1 MNYEL
6 INQYGIP
13 ALVIIFIVVNLYY
26 RNILNI
32 LIFLI
37 AFLALRNVIEDNSA
51 LIVAYIVVLSYGI
64 VKNFHL
70 LENFRAIVLPLSNNT
85 NANTNTNTNTNVNVN
100 ANTNTNANANTNTN
114 TNTNTNANTISE
126 DEDDETEEER
136 TKRVNKNIYNV
147 DEFISEEL
155 INQFISKVK
164 KVDSLMIIKNRT
176 NIYDLKP
183 IIKNIKNNVVEQM
196 KHDLNKDE
204 INKPIIIS
212 NDNFIVDGHYR
223 WFVKKNIIE
232 NNTNGIDNS
241 ELYRENTLTI
251 MIDYDIK
258 TLVRK
263 LKEFKIKFNEKHLSK
278 SVVDIKILKE
288 GKKLIKNIKRDIKL
302 LEENYD
308 TVNRIRLV

>member
-13 ALVIIFIVVNLYY
+13 VLVIIFIVINVYY
-26 RNILNI
+26 RNIINI
-32 LIFLI
+32 LIFLLS
-37 AFLALRNVIEDNSA
+37 FLALRNLIEDNNA

-70 LENFRAIVLPLSNNT
+70 LENFRAIVLPAKDNS
-85 NANTNTNTNTNVNVN
+85 
-100 ANTNTNANANTNTN
+100 NANANADANASAN
-114 TNTNTNANTISE
+114 ASANANADASANANANE
-126 DEDDETEEER
+126 KPNDEVETKEER
-136 TKRVNKNIYNV
+136 KKRVNNNIYNV

-155 INQFISKVK
+155 INQFITKVK
-164 KVDSLMIIKNRT
+164 KVDNLMVTKTRT

-183 IIKNIKNNVVEQM
+183 IIKNIKNNVVQKM
-196 KHDLNKDE
+196 KLDLNIEE
-204 INKPIIIS
+204 INKPIVIS

-241 ELYRENTLTI
+241 ELYNENTVTI

-258 TLVRK
+258 TLVKK

-288 GKKLIKNIKRDIKL
+288 GKQLIKNIKRDIKL
-302 LEENYD
+302 LEENYN

>member
-13 ALVIIFIVVNLYY
+13 VLVIIFIVINLYY
-26 RNILNI
+26 RNVINI
-32 LIFLI
+32 LIFLVCFFAI
-37 AFLALRNVIEDNSA
+37 RNFMEDNTA
-51 LIVAYIVVLSYGI
+51 LIVAYILVLSYGI

-70 LENFRAIVLPLSNNT
+70 LENFRAIILPSSAK
-85 NANTNTNTNTNVNVN
+85 ANG
-100 ANTNTNANANTNTN
+100 NANAN
-114 TNTNTNANTISE
+114 ASS
-126 DEDDETEEER
+126 DDDETEDER
-136 TKRVNKNIYNV
+136 TKRVNNNIYNV

-155 INQFISKVK
+155 INQFITKVK
-164 KVDSLMIIKNRT
+164 KVDSLMVIKNRT

-183 IIKNIKNNVVEQM
+183 IIKNIKNNVVEKM

-204 INKPIIIS
+204 INKPIVIS

-232 NNTNGIDNS
+232 NNTNGIDDN
-241 ELYRENTLTI
+241 ELYRENALTI

-288 GKKLIKNIKRDIKL
+288 GKQLIKNIKRDIKL

>member
-1 MNYEL
+1 M
-6 INQYGIP
+6 QMQCSD
-13 ALVIIFIVVNLYY
+13 A
-26 RNILNI
+26 
-32 LIFLI
+32 
-37 AFLALRNVIEDNSA
+37 NVDADDNSDTE
-51 LIVAYIVVLSYGI
+51 S
-64 VKNFHL
+64 
-70 LENFRAIVLPLSNNT
+70 
-85 NANTNTNTNTNVNVN
+85 
-100 ANTNTNANANTNTN
+100 
-114 TNTNTNANTISE
+114 
-126 DEDDETEEER
+126 DDDETEEEK
-136 TKRVNKNIYNV
+136 TKRVNNNIYNV

-155 INQFISKVK
+155 INQFITKVK
-164 KVDSLMIIKNRT
+164 KVDSLMVIKNRT

-183 IIKNIKNNVVEQM
+183 IIKNIKNNVVEKM

-204 INKPIIIS
+204 INKPIVIS

-232 NNTNGIDNS
+232 NNTNGIEDS
-241 ELYRENTLTI
+241 ELYRENAVTI

-288 GKKLIKNIKRDIKL
+288 GKQLINNIKRDIKL
-302 LEENYD
+302 LEENYN

>member
-32 LIFLI
+32 LIFLL

-85 NANTNTNTNTNVNVN
+85 NGTDV
-100 ANTNTNANANTNTN
+100 ANTNTNAN
-114 TNTNTNANTISE
+114 TNATDVATANAVANANAVSNDDSDSE
-126 DEDDETEEER
+126 NDETEEER
-136 TKRVNKNIYNV
+136 TKRVNNNIYNV

-164 KVDSLMIIKNRT
+164 KVDSLMVIKNRT

-183 IIKNIKNNVVEQM
+183 IIKNIKNNVVEKM

-288 GKKLIKNIKRDIKL
+288 GKQLIKNIKRDIKL